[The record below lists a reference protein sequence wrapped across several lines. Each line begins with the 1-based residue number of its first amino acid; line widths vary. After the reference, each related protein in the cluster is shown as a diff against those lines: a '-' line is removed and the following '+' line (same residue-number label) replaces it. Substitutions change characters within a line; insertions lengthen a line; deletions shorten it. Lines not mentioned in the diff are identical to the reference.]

1 MKTAVKTIQ
10 DDLYKEG
17 KKQKLYRPNFKFSRF
32 HKQTEMFCFASA
44 ERSAR
49 LSENR
54 VFVMASLV
62 IENNFREKY
71 LTAL

>member
-32 HKQTEMFCFASA
+32 HKQTEMFCFCFA
-44 ERSAR
+44 
-49 LSENR
+49 SENKQLKGALVFLKTECLQWR
-54 VFVMASLV
+54 V
-62 IENNFREKY
+62 
-71 LTAL
+71 